1 MIPKA
6 LRQWV
11 ISASQ
16 WSPTFGS
23 PPCAANPLTKARF
36 SLVVQL
42 ESDAMPIRED
52 DNQPNRRFGIIN
64 LVLIGFGVLLLL
76 SSFLPNQ
83 GMQQVPRVPYSLF
96 IDQVNDGAVKRAFIT
111 QDQIRYELSAP
122 EEGAPAVLA
131 TTPIFDMDLPQRLE
145 SKGVEFAAA
154 PPKKPNIFTT
164 ILSWV
169 VPPLIF
175 ILVLQFFARRS
186 MGAGGAQG
194 ALNFTKS
201 KAKVY
206 VPDEQS
212 RITFADVAGVD
223 EAKDELTE
231 IVDFLKSSE
240 RYTEI
245 GARIPKGVLLV
256 GPPGTGKT
264 LLSKAVAG
272 EAGVPFFII
281 SGSEFVELFVGAGA
295 ARVRDLFEQA
305 KKNAPCI
312 IFIDELDAIGK
323 SRSGSMGVV
332 GGNDEREQTLNQLL
346 TEMDGFASKD
356 KPVIVLAAT
365 NQPEVLDAALLRP
378 GRFDRQVL
386 VDRPDLSGRKTILEI
401 YANKVKLAEGV
412 DLDSIA
418 QATSGFAGA
427 DLANLVNEA
436 ALLAARAMRTKVEQ
450 QDLGEAIERVVAGLE
465 KKSRVLQDDEKKVV
479 AYHEVGHAIVGHLM
493 PGGSKVAKISIVPRG
508 MSALGYTLQL
518 PTEERFLNSREDLQ
532 GQIATLLGG
541 RSAEEIVF
549 GKITTGAANDLQ
561 RATDIAEQMVGT
573 YGMSDTLGP
582 LAYDKQ
588 GGGRFLGGG
597 NNPRRTV
604 SDATAQAID
613 KEVRGL
619 VDNAHEQ
626 ALSILRHN
634 MALLETI
641 SQKILE
647 KEVIEGDELKE
658 MLAASVMPG

>member
-1 MIPKA
+1 
-6 LRQWV
+6 
-11 ISASQ
+11 
-16 WSPTFGS
+16 
-23 PPCAANPLTKARF
+23 
-36 SLVVQL
+36 
-42 ESDAMPIRED
+42 MPIRQD

-64 LVLIGFGVLLLL
+64 IVLIGVGALLLF
-76 SSFLPNQ
+76 SSLFPNQ
-83 GMQQVPRVPYSLF
+83 NMQIPRVPYSLF
-96 IDQVNDGAVKRAFIT
+96 IDQVNDGEVKRAYIT
-111 QDQIRYELSAP
+111 QEQIRYELNGA
-122 EEGAPAVLA
+122 EEGAPSVLA

-145 SKGVEFAAA
+145 NKGVEFAAA
-154 PPKKPNIFTT
+154 PPKKPNIFST

-186 MGAGGAQG
+186 MGGGGAQG
-194 ALNFTKS
+194 ALSFTKS

-206 VPDEQS
+206 VPDDES
-212 RITFADVAGVD
+212 KITFDDVAGVD

-231 IVDFLKSSE
+231 IVDFLKKPE
-240 RYTEI
+240 RYTDI

-272 EAGVPFFII
+272 EAEVPFFII

-305 KKNAPCI
+305 KKKAPCI

-346 TEMDGFASKD
+346 TEMDGFTASD

-401 YANKVKLAEGV
+401 YTKKVKLSDSI

-427 DLANLVNEA
+427 DLANMVNEA
-436 ALLAARAMRTKVEQ
+436 ALLAARGNRKSVEQ
-450 QDLGEAIERVVAGLE
+450 QDLSEAIERVVAGLE

-518 PTEERFLNSREDLQ
+518 PTEERFLNSKEELQ

-549 GKITTGAANDLQ
+549 GKITTGASNDLQ

-573 YGMSDTLGP
+573 FGMSDILGP

-588 GGGRFLGGG
+588 GGGQFLGNG
-597 NNPRRTV
+597 NNPRRAV

-613 KEVRGL
+613 KEVRDL
-619 VDNAHEQ
+619 VDHAHEM
-626 ALSILRHN
+626 ALKILRN
-634 MALLETI
+634 NLSLLESI
-641 SQKILE
+641 SQKILQE
-647 KEVIEGDELKE
+647 EVIEGEDLKSL
-658 MLAASVMPG
+658 LAESKMPA

>member
-1 MIPKA
+1 MAI
-6 LRQWV
+6 RQ
-11 ISASQ
+11 
-16 WSPTFGS
+16 
-23 PPCAANPLTKARF
+23 
-36 SLVVQL
+36 
-42 ESDAMPIRED
+42 D

-64 LVLIGFGVLLLL
+64 FVLIGFGLLLL
-76 SSFLPNQ
+76 ISSILPNPSL
-83 GMQQVPRVPYSLF
+83 QVPRVPYSLF
-96 IDQVNDGAVKRAFIT
+96 IDQVTDGEVKRAYIT
-111 QDQIRYELSAP
+111 QDQIRYELSSP
-122 EEGAPAVLA
+122 EEGAPSVLA

-145 SKGVEFAAA
+145 NKGVEFAAA

-186 MGAGGAQG
+186 MGGGGAQG
-194 ALNFTKS
+194 ALSFTKS

-206 VPDEQS
+206 VPDEES
-212 RITFADVAGVD
+212 RVTFDDVAGVD

-231 IVDFLKSSE
+231 IVDFLKTPE

-272 EAGVPFFII
+272 EASVPFFII

-305 KKNAPCI
+305 KKKAPCI

-346 TEMDGFASKD
+346 TEMDGFASTD

-401 YANKVKLAEGV
+401 YVKKVKLASGV
-412 DLDSIA
+412 DLDLIA

-427 DLANLVNEA
+427 DLANMVNEA
-436 ALLAARAMRTKVEQ
+436 ALLAARAKRNQVEQ
-450 QDLGEAIERVVAGLE
+450 KDLNEAIERVVAGLE
-465 KKSRVLQDDEKKVV
+465 KKSRVLQEDEKKVV

-518 PTEERFLNSREDLQ
+518 PTEERFLNSKEDLQ

-549 GKITTGAANDLQ
+549 GKITTGASNDLQ
-561 RATDIAEQMVGT
+561 RATDLAEQMVGT
-573 YGMSDTLGP
+573 YGMSEILGP

-588 GGGRFLGGG
+588 GGGSFLGGN
-597 NNPRRTV
+597 NNPRRAV

-613 KEVRGL
+613 KEVRSL
-619 VDNAHEQ
+619 VDLAHEN
-626 ALSILRHN
+626 ALKILRHN
-634 MALLETI
+634 LPLLENI
-641 SQKILE
+641 SQEILQ
-647 KEVIEGDELKE
+647 KEVIEGDQLKE
-658 MLAASVMPG
+658 MLAQSTMPKEIISALNT

>member
-1 MIPKA
+1 MA
-6 LRQWV
+6 
-11 ISASQ
+11 
-16 WSPTFGS
+16 
-23 PPCAANPLTKARF
+23 
-36 SLVVQL
+36 
-42 ESDAMPIRED
+42 IRED
-52 DNQPNRRFGIIN
+52 DNRPNRRFGIIN
-64 LVLIGFGVLLLL
+64 IVLIGFGVLLLL
-76 SSFLPNQ
+76 SSFIPNQ

-111 QDQIRYELSAP
+111 QDQIRYELSEV
-122 EEGAPAVLA
+122 EEGAPSVLA

-186 MGAGGAQG
+186 MGGGGAQG

-212 RITFADVAGVD
+212 RVTFADVAGVD
-223 EAKDELTE
+223 EAKDELNE
-231 IVDFLKSSE
+231 IVDFLKTPE
-240 RYTEI
+240 RYTDI

-386 VDRPDLSGRKTILEI
+386 VDRPDLSGRKTILDI
-401 YANKVKLAEGV
+401 YAKKVKLAEEV
-412 DLDSIA
+412 DLDKIA

-436 ALLAARAMRTKVEQ
+436 ALLAARNYKKEVVQ
-450 QDLGEAIERVVAGLE
+450 GDLNEAIERVVAGLE
-465 KKSRVLQDDEKKVV
+465 KKSRVMQDDEKKVV

-518 PTEERFLNSREDLQ
+518 PTEERFLNSREDLE

-588 GGGRFLGGG
+588 GGGRFLGGN
-597 NNPRRTV
+597 NNPRRAV

-613 KEVRGL
+613 REVRGL
-619 VDNAHEQ
+619 VDRAHDQ
-626 ALSILRHN
+626 ALAILRQN

-647 KEVIEGDELKE
+647 KEVIEGDDLRE
-658 MLAASVMPG
+658 MLSASVMPEEHSVAA

>member
-1 MIPKA
+1 
-6 LRQWV
+6 
-11 ISASQ
+11 
-16 WSPTFGS
+16 
-23 PPCAANPLTKARF
+23 
-36 SLVVQL
+36 
-42 ESDAMPIRED
+42 MPIRQD

-64 LVLIGFGVLLLL
+64 IVLIGVGALLLF
-76 SSFLPNQ
+76 SSLFPNQ
-83 GMQQVPRVPYSLF
+83 NMQIPRVPYSLF
-96 IDQVNDGAVKRAFIT
+96 IDQVNDGEVKRAYIT
-111 QDQIRYELSAP
+111 QEQIRYELNGA
-122 EEGAPAVLA
+122 EEGAPSVLA

-145 SKGVEFAAA
+145 NKGVEFAAA
-154 PPKKPNIFTT
+154 PPKKPNIFST

-186 MGAGGAQG
+186 MGGGGAQG
-194 ALNFTKS
+194 ALSFTKS

-206 VPDEQS
+206 VPDDES
-212 RITFADVAGVD
+212 KITFEDVAGVD
-223 EAKDELTE
+223 EAKDELSE
-231 IVDFLKSSE
+231 IVDFLKKPD
-240 RYTEI
+240 RYTDI

-272 EAGVPFFII
+272 EAEVPFFII

-305 KKNAPCI
+305 KKKAPCI

-346 TEMDGFASKD
+346 TEMDGFTASD

-401 YANKVKLAEGV
+401 YTKKVKLSDSI

-427 DLANLVNEA
+427 DLANMVNEA
-436 ALLAARAMRTKVEQ
+436 ALLAARGNRKSVEQ

-518 PTEERFLNSREDLQ
+518 PTEERFLNSKEELQ

-549 GKITTGAANDLQ
+549 GKITTGASNDLQ

-573 YGMSDTLGP
+573 FGMSEILGP

-588 GGGRFLGGG
+588 GGGQFLGNG
-597 NNPRRTV
+597 NNPRRAV

-613 KEVRGL
+613 KEVRDL
-619 VDNAHEQ
+619 VDNAHKK
-626 ALSILRHN
+626 ALEILRN
-634 MALLETI
+634 NLELLESI
-641 SQKILE
+641 SQKILQE
-647 KEVIEGDELKE
+647 EVIEGEDLKAL
-658 MLAASVMPG
+658 LAESKMPA

>member
-1 MIPKA
+1 MA
-6 LRQWV
+6 LRQ
-11 ISASQ
+11 
-16 WSPTFGS
+16 
-23 PPCAANPLTKARF
+23 
-36 SLVVQL
+36 
-42 ESDAMPIRED
+42 D
-52 DNQPNRRFGIIN
+52 DNRPNRRFGIIN
-64 LVLIGFGVLLLL
+64 LVLIGFGVLLLF
-76 SSFLPNQ
+76 SNFLPNQ
-83 GMQQVPRVPYSLF
+83 ATQVPRVPYSLF
-96 IDQVNDGAVKRAFIT
+96 IDQVNDGDVKRAFIT
-111 QDQIRYELSAP
+111 QDQIRYELSNAP
-122 EEGAPAVLA
+122 EGSPSVLA

-145 SKGVEFAAA
+145 QKGVEFAAA
-154 PPKKPNIFTT
+154 PPKRPNFFTT
-164 ILSWV
+164 LLSWV

-175 ILVLQFFARRS
+175 ILVLQFFARRQ
-186 MGAGGAQG
+186 MGGGGAQG
-194 ALNFTKS
+194 ALSFTKS
-201 KAKVY
+201 KARVY
-206 VPDEQS
+206 VPDEES
-212 RITFADVAGVD
+212 RVTFADVAGVD
-223 EAKDELTE
+223 EAKAELAE
-231 IVDFLKSSE
+231 IVDFLKKPE
-240 RYTEI
+240 RYTAI

-272 EAGVPFFII
+272 EAEVPFFII

-305 KKNAPCI
+305 KKKAPCI

-346 TEMDGFASKD
+346 TEMDGFASTD

-365 NQPEVLDAALLRP
+365 NQPETLDAALLRP

-386 VDRPDLSGRKTILEI
+386 VDRPDLSGRKMILDI
-401 YANKVKLAEGV
+401 YAKKVKLAEAV
-412 DLDSIA
+412 DLDRIA

-436 ALLAARAMRTKVEQ
+436 ALLAARGMRLAVEQ
-450 QDLGEAIERVVAGLE
+450 KDLNEAIERVVAGLE
-465 KKSRVLQDDEKKVV
+465 KRSRVLQDDEKRVV
-479 AYHEVGHAIVGHLM
+479 AFHEVGHAIVGHLM

-518 PTEERFLNSREDLQ
+518 PQEERFLNSKEDLE

-549 GKITTGAANDLQ
+549 GEVTTGAANDLQ

-588 GGGRFLGGG
+588 GGNRFLGGG
-597 NNPRRTV
+597 SNPRRSV

-619 VDNAHEQ
+619 VDRAHER
-626 ALSILRHN
+626 ALAILHDNRS
-634 MALLETI
+634 LLDDI
-641 SQKILE
+641 AGKILE
-647 KEVIEGDELKE
+647 KEVIEGDDLKNLLSSSHLPDSVALPGE
-658 MLAASVMPG
+658 AAEAEPAVVAG

>member
-1 MIPKA
+1 
-6 LRQWV
+6 
-11 ISASQ
+11 
-16 WSPTFGS
+16 
-23 PPCAANPLTKARF
+23 
-36 SLVVQL
+36 
-42 ESDAMPIRED
+42 MPIRED
-52 DNQPNRRFGIIN
+52 DNRPNRRFGIVN
-64 LVLIGFGVLLLL
+64 LVLIGFGVLLLF
-76 SSFLPNQ
+76 SSFIPNPAT
-83 GMQQVPRVPYSLF
+83 QVPRVPYSLF
-96 IDQVNDGAVKRAFIT
+96 IDQVDDGAVKRAFIT
-111 QDQIRYELSAP
+111 QDQIRYELANP
-122 EEGAPAVLA
+122 EEGAPALLA

-145 SKGVEFAAA
+145 RKGVEFAAA

-186 MGAGGAQG
+186 MGGGGAQG
-194 ALNFTKS
+194 ALSFTKS

-206 VPDEQS
+206 VPDEES
-212 RITFADVAGVD
+212 RVTFADVAGVD
-223 EAKDELTE
+223 EAKDELAE
-231 IVDFLKSSE
+231 IVDFLKTPE

-272 EAGVPFFII
+272 EAEVPFFII

-305 KKNAPCI
+305 KKKAPCI

-346 TEMDGFASKD
+346 TEMDGFSSAD

-401 YANKVKLAEGV
+401 YAKKVKLAEGV
-412 DLDSIA
+412 DLDRIA

-436 ALLAARAMRTKVEQ
+436 ALLAARGKRKMVEQ
-450 QDLGEAIERVVAGLE
+450 HDLNEAIERVVAGLE
-465 KKSRVLQDDEKKVV
+465 KKSRVMQEDEKQVV

-518 PTEERFLNSREDLQ
+518 PTEERFLSSKQDLE

-561 RATDIAEQMVGT
+561 RATDLAEQMVGT
-573 YGMSDTLGP
+573 YGMSEILGP

-588 GGGRFLGGG
+588 GGGRFLGGN
-597 NNPRRTV
+597 NNPRRVV

-619 VDNAHEQ
+619 VDKAHES

-634 MALLETI
+634 LALLETI

-647 KEVIEGDELKE
+647 KEVIEGDELSQ
-658 MLAASVMPG
+658 MLDASALPKGFVTA

>member
-1 MIPKA
+1 
-6 LRQWV
+6 
-11 ISASQ
+11 
-16 WSPTFGS
+16 
-23 PPCAANPLTKARF
+23 
-36 SLVVQL
+36 
-42 ESDAMPIRED
+42 MPIRQDE
-52 DNQPNRRFGIIN
+52 NQPNRRFGIIN
-64 LVLIGFGVLLLL
+64 LILIGFGALLLF
-76 SSFLPNQ
+76 SSFFPAQNT
-83 GMQQVPRVPYSLF
+83 QVPRVPYSLF
-96 IDQVNDGAVKRAFIT
+96 INQVDDGEVKRAYIT
-111 QDQIRYELSAP
+111 QDQIRYELSSA
-122 EEGAPAVLA
+122 EDGAPSVLA
-131 TTPIFDMDLPQRLE
+131 TTPIFDMELPQRLE
-145 SKGVEFAAA
+145 KKGVEFAAA

-186 MGAGGAQG
+186 MGGGGAQG
-194 ALNFTKS
+194 ALSFTKS

-206 VPDEQS
+206 VPDDES
-212 RITFADVAGVD
+212 KVTFEDVAGVD

-231 IVDFLKSSE
+231 IVDFLKKPQ
-240 RYTEI
+240 RYTDI

-272 EAGVPFFII
+272 EAEVPFFII

-305 KKNAPCI
+305 KKKAPCI

-346 TEMDGFASKD
+346 TEMDGFASTD

-401 YANKVKLAEGV
+401 YTKKVKLSNEI
-412 DLDSIA
+412 DLDRIA

-427 DLANLVNEA
+427 DLANMVNEA
-436 ALLAARAMRTKVEQ
+436 ALLAARGKRTSVEQ
-450 QDLGEAIERVVAGLE
+450 QDLNEAIERVVAGLE
-465 KKSRVLQDDEKKVV
+465 KKSRVLQDDEKKIV

-518 PTEERFLNSREDLQ
+518 PTEERFLNSKEELQ

-541 RSAEEIVF
+541 RSAEEIIF
-549 GKITTGAANDLQ
+549 GKITTGASNDLQ
-561 RATDIAEQMVGT
+561 RATDLAEQMVGT
-573 YGMSDTLGP
+573 YGMSDILGP

-588 GGGRFLGGG
+588 GGGQFLGGN
-597 NNPRRTV
+597 NNPRREL

-613 KEVRGL
+613 KEVRSL
-619 VDNAHEQ
+619 VDDAHEN
-626 ALSILRHN
+626 ALNILKN
-634 MALLETI
+634 NLSLLEDI

-647 KEVIEGDELKE
+647 KEVIEGDELIE
-658 MLAASVMPG
+658 MLASSVMPEKVLN

>member
-1 MIPKA
+1 
-6 LRQWV
+6 
-11 ISASQ
+11 
-16 WSPTFGS
+16 
-23 PPCAANPLTKARF
+23 
-36 SLVVQL
+36 
-42 ESDAMPIRED
+42 MPIRQDE
-52 DNQPNRRFGIIN
+52 NQPNRRFGVIN
-64 LVLIGFGVLLLL
+64 LVLIGFGALLLF
-76 SSFLPNQ
+76 SSFFPSQNN
-83 GMQQVPRVPYSLF
+83 QVPRVPYSLF
-96 IDQVNDGAVKRAFIT
+96 INQVDDGEVKRAYIT
-111 QDQIRYELSAP
+111 QDQIRYELSTV
-122 EEGAPAVLA
+122 EEGAPSVLA
-131 TTPIFDMDLPQRLE
+131 TTPIFDMELPQRLE
-145 SKGVEFAAA
+145 KKGVEFAAA

-186 MGAGGAQG
+186 MGGGGAQG
-194 ALNFTKS
+194 ALSFTKS

-206 VPDEQS
+206 VPDDES
-212 RITFADVAGVD
+212 KVTFADVAGVD

-231 IVDFLKSSE
+231 IVDFLKKPE
-240 RYTEI
+240 RYTDI

-272 EAGVPFFII
+272 EAEVPFFII

-305 KKNAPCI
+305 KKKAPCI

-346 TEMDGFASKD
+346 TEMDGFASTD

-401 YANKVKLAEGV
+401 YTKKVKLSEKI
-412 DLDSIA
+412 DLDRIA

-427 DLANLVNEA
+427 DLANMVNEA
-436 ALLAARAMRTKVEQ
+436 ALLAARAYRPEVEQ
-450 QDLGEAIERVVAGLE
+450 KDLNEAIERVVAGLE
-465 KKSRVLQDDEKKVV
+465 KKSRVLQDDEKKIV

-518 PTEERFLNSREDLQ
+518 PTEERFLNSKEELQ

-541 RSAEEIVF
+541 RSAEEIIF
-549 GKITTGAANDLQ
+549 GKVTTGASNDLQ

-573 YGMSDTLGP
+573 YGMSDILGP

-588 GGGRFLGGG
+588 GGGQFLGGN
-597 NNPRRTV
+597 NNPRREL

-619 VDNAHEQ
+619 VDEAHEK
-626 ALSILRHN
+626 ALNILKN
-634 MALLETI
+634 NLSLLEDI

-647 KEVIEGDELKE
+647 KEVIEGDDLIK
-658 MLAASVMPG
+658 MLSSSVMPEKVSK

>member
-1 MIPKA
+1 
-6 LRQWV
+6 
-11 ISASQ
+11 
-16 WSPTFGS
+16 
-23 PPCAANPLTKARF
+23 
-36 SLVVQL
+36 
-42 ESDAMPIRED
+42 MPIRQD
-52 DNQPNRRFGIIN
+52 DNQPNRRFGVIN
-64 LVLIGFGVLLLL
+64 LVLIGFGVLLLV
-76 SSFLPNQ
+76 SSFIPSN

-96 IDQVNDGAVKRAFIT
+96 IDQLNDGAVKRAFIT
-111 QDQIRYELSAP
+111 QDQIRDELSDP
-122 EEGAPAVLA
+122 EEGTPPVLA

-145 SKGVEFAAA
+145 NKGVEFAAA

-186 MGAGGAQG
+186 MGGGAQG
-194 ALNFTKS
+194 ALSFTKS

-206 VPDEQS
+206 VPDEES

-223 EAKDELTE
+223 EAKQELTE
-231 IVDFLKSSE
+231 IVDFLKRPE
-240 RYTEI
+240 RYAEI

-295 ARVRDLFEQA
+295 ARVRDLFEEA
-305 KKNAPCI
+305 KKKAPCI

-346 TEMDGFASKD
+346 TEMDGFAAQD

-401 YANKVKLAEGV
+401 YAKKVKLAEAV
-412 DLDSIA
+412 DLDSVA

-436 ALLAARAMRTKVEQ
+436 ALLAARAQRTRVEQ
-450 QDLGEAIERVVAGLE
+450 QDLSEAIERVVAGLE
-465 KKSRVLQDDEKKVV
+465 KKSRVLQADEKKVV

-518 PTEERFLNSREDLQ
+518 PTEERFLNSKEELQ

-561 RATDIAEQMVGT
+561 RATDLAEQMVGT

-597 NNPRRTV
+597 NNPRRSV

-613 KEVRGL
+613 QEVRGL
-619 VDNAHEQ
+619 VDKAHDD
-626 ALSILRHN
+626 ALAILRQN
-634 MALLETI
+634 MALLENI
-641 SQKILE
+641 AQKILE
-647 KEVIEGDELKE
+647 KEVIEGDDLKQ
-658 MLAASVMPG
+658 MLEASVLPDTVSA

>member
-1 MIPKA
+1 
-6 LRQWV
+6 
-11 ISASQ
+11 
-16 WSPTFGS
+16 
-23 PPCAANPLTKARF
+23 
-36 SLVVQL
+36 
-42 ESDAMPIRED
+42 MPIRQD
-52 DNQPNRRFGIIN
+52 DNQPNRRFGIVNII
-64 LVLIGFGVLLLL
+64 LIGVGALLLF
-76 SSFLPNQ
+76 SSLFPNQ
-83 GMQQVPRVPYSLF
+83 NMQIPRVPYSLF
-96 IDQVNDGAVKRAFIT
+96 IDQVNDGEVKRAYIT
-111 QDQIRYELSAP
+111 QEQIRYELNGA
-122 EEGAPAVLA
+122 EEGAPSVLA

-154 PPKKPNIFTT
+154 PPKKPNFFSTL
-164 ILSWV
+164 LSWV

-186 MGAGGAQG
+186 MGGGGAQG
-194 ALNFTKS
+194 ALSFTKS

-206 VPDEQS
+206 VPDDES
-212 RITFADVAGVD
+212 KVTFADVAGVD

-231 IVDFLKSSE
+231 IVDFLKKPE
-240 RYTEI
+240 RYTDI

-272 EAGVPFFII
+272 EAEVPFFII

-305 KKNAPCI
+305 KKKAPCI

-346 TEMDGFASKD
+346 TEMDGFTSAD

-401 YANKVKLAEGV
+401 YTKKVKLADSI

-427 DLANLVNEA
+427 DLANMVNEA
-436 ALLAARAMRTKVEQ
+436 ALLAARAKRKSVEQ
-450 QDLGEAIERVVAGLE
+450 RDLSEAIERVVAGLE

-518 PTEERFLNSREDLQ
+518 PTEERFLNSKEELK

-541 RSAEEIVF
+541 RSAEEVVF
-549 GKITTGAANDLQ
+549 GKITTGASNDLQ

-573 YGMSDTLGP
+573 FGMSDILGP

-588 GGGRFLGGG
+588 GGGQFLGNGS
-597 NNPRRTV
+597 NPRRSV

-613 KEVRGL
+613 KEVRDL
-619 VDNAHEQ
+619 VDDAHET
-626 ALSILRHN
+626 ALNILRN
-634 MALLETI
+634 NLPLLESI
-641 SQKILE
+641 SQKILQE
-647 KEVIEGDELKE
+647 EVIEGEELKSLLE
-658 MLAASVMPG
+658 ETKMPA

>member
-1 MIPKA
+1 MA
-6 LRQWV
+6 
-11 ISASQ
+11 
-16 WSPTFGS
+16 
-23 PPCAANPLTKARF
+23 
-36 SLVVQL
+36 
-42 ESDAMPIRED
+42 IRED
-52 DNQPNRRFGIIN
+52 DNRPNRRFGIIN

-76 SSFLPNQ
+76 SSFIPNQ

-111 QDQIRYELSAP
+111 QDQIRYELSEV
-122 EEGAPAVLA
+122 EEGAPSVLA

-186 MGAGGAQG
+186 MGGGGAQG

-206 VPDEQS
+206 VPDEKS
-212 RITFADVAGVD
+212 RVTFADVAGVD
-223 EAKDELTE
+223 EAKDELNE
-231 IVDFLKSSE
+231 IVDFLKTPE

-346 TEMDGFASKD
+346 TEMDGFASTD

-401 YANKVKLAEGV
+401 YAKKVKLAEAV
-412 DLDSIA
+412 DLDKIA

-436 ALLAARAMRTKVEQ
+436 ALLAARNYKKEVVQ
-450 QDLGEAIERVVAGLE
+450 GDLNEAIERVVAGLE
-465 KKSRVLQDDEKKVV
+465 KKSRVMQDDEKKVV

-518 PTEERFLNSREDLQ
+518 PTEERFLNSREDLE

-588 GGGRFLGGG
+588 GGSRFLGGN
-597 NNPRRTV
+597 NNPRRAV

-613 KEVRGL
+613 REVRGL
-619 VDNAHEQ
+619 VDRAHDQ
-626 ALSILRHN
+626 ALSILRQN

-647 KEVIEGDELKE
+647 KEVIEGDDLRE
-658 MLAASVMPG
+658 MLSASVMPADQSVAA

>member
-1 MIPKA
+1 
-6 LRQWV
+6 
-11 ISASQ
+11 
-16 WSPTFGS
+16 
-23 PPCAANPLTKARF
+23 
-36 SLVVQL
+36 
-42 ESDAMPIRED
+42 MPIRQD
-52 DNQPNRRFGIIN
+52 DNRPNRRFGIIN

-76 SSFLPNQ
+76 SSFVPNNA
-83 GMQQVPRVPYSLF
+83 MQQVPKVPYSLF
-96 IDQVNDGAVKRAFIT
+96 LDQVNDGAVKRAYIT
-111 QDQIRYELSAP
+111 QEQIRYELSDP
-122 EEGAPAVLA
+122 EEGTPPVLA

-186 MGAGGAQG
+186 MGGGAQG
-194 ALNFTKS
+194 ALSFTKS

-206 VPDEQS
+206 VPDEES
-212 RITFADVAGVD
+212 RVTFADVAGVD
-223 EAKDELTE
+223 EAKQELTE
-231 IVDFLKSSE
+231 IVDFLKTPE
-240 RYTEI
+240 RYAEI

-295 ARVRDLFEQA
+295 ARVRDLFEEA
-305 KKNAPCI
+305 KKKAPCI

-346 TEMDGFASKD
+346 TEMDGFTAQD

-401 YANKVKLAEGV
+401 YAKKVKLADAV
-412 DLDSIA
+412 DLDSVA

-436 ALLAARAMRTKVEQ
+436 ALLAARNYRTKVEQ

-518 PTEERFLNSREDLQ
+518 PTEERFLNSKEELQ

-561 RATDIAEQMVGT
+561 RATDLAEQMVGT

-588 GGGRFLGGG
+588 GGGRFLGGS
-597 NNPRRTV
+597 NNPRRSV

-619 VDNAHEQ
+619 VDKAHDD
-626 ALSILRHN
+626 ALAILRQN

-641 SQKILE
+641 AQKILE
-647 KEVIEGDELKE
+647 KEVIEGDDLKQMLEASELPE
-658 MLAASVMPG
+658 AVRA

>member
-1 MIPKA
+1 
-6 LRQWV
+6 
-11 ISASQ
+11 
-16 WSPTFGS
+16 
-23 PPCAANPLTKARF
+23 
-36 SLVVQL
+36 
-42 ESDAMPIRED
+42 MPIRQD
-52 DNQPNRRFGIIN
+52 DNRPNRRFGIIN
-64 LVLIGFGVLLLL
+64 LVLIGFGALLLL
-76 SSFLPNQ
+76 SSFVPNNA
-83 GMQQVPRVPYSLF
+83 MQQVPKVPYSLF
-96 IDQVNDGAVKRAFIT
+96 LDQVNDGAVKRAYIT
-111 QDQIRYELSAP
+111 QEQIRYELSDP
-122 EEGAPAVLA
+122 EEGTPPVLA

-145 SKGVEFAAA
+145 TKGVEFAAA

-186 MGAGGAQG
+186 MGGGAQG
-194 ALNFTKS
+194 ALSFTKS

-206 VPDEQS
+206 VPDEES
-212 RITFADVAGVD
+212 RVTFADVAGVD
-223 EAKDELTE
+223 EAKQELTE
-231 IVDFLKSSE
+231 IVDFLKTPE
-240 RYTEI
+240 RYAEI

-295 ARVRDLFEQA
+295 ARVRDLFEEA
-305 KKNAPCI
+305 KKKAPCI

-346 TEMDGFASKD
+346 TEMDGFTAQD

-401 YANKVKLAEGV
+401 YAKKVKLADAV
-412 DLDSIA
+412 DLDSVA

-436 ALLAARAMRTKVEQ
+436 ALLAARAYRTKVEQ

-518 PTEERFLNSREDLQ
+518 PTEERFLNSKEELQ

-561 RATDIAEQMVGT
+561 RATDLAEQMVGT

-597 NNPRRTV
+597 NNPRRSV

-619 VDNAHEQ
+619 VDRAHDD
-626 ALSILRHN
+626 ALAILRQN

-647 KEVIEGDELKE
+647 KEVIEGDDLKQ
-658 MLAASVMPG
+658 MLEASVLPETVSA

>member
-1 MIPKA
+1 
-6 LRQWV
+6 
-11 ISASQ
+11 
-16 WSPTFGS
+16 
-23 PPCAANPLTKARF
+23 
-36 SLVVQL
+36 
-42 ESDAMPIRED
+42 MPIRQD
-52 DNQPNRRFGIIN
+52 DNRPNRRFGIIN
-64 LVLIGFGVLLLL
+64 IVLIAFGVLLLV
-76 SSFLPNQ
+76 SSFIPNPAN
-83 GMQQVPRVPYSLF
+83 QVPRVPYSLF
-96 IDQVNDGAVKRAFIT
+96 IDQVNDGVVKRAYIT
-111 QDQIRYELSAP
+111 QEQIRYELAEP
-122 EEGAPAVLA
+122 EEGSPPVLA

-145 SKGVEFAAA
+145 NKGVEFAAA

-186 MGAGGAQG
+186 MGGGAQG
-194 ALNFTKS
+194 ALSFTKS

-206 VPDEQS
+206 VPDEES
-212 RITFADVAGVD
+212 RVTFSDVAGVD
-223 EAKDELTE
+223 EAKQELTE
-231 IVDFLKSSE
+231 IVDFLKKPE
-240 RYTEI
+240 RYAEI

-272 EAGVPFFII
+272 EAEVPFFII

-295 ARVRDLFEQA
+295 ARVRDLFEEA
-305 KKNAPCI
+305 KKKAPCI

-346 TEMDGFASKD
+346 TEMDGFTAQD

-386 VDRPDLSGRKTILEI
+386 VDRPDLSGRKTILQI
-401 YANKVKLAEGV
+401 YAKKVKLAEAV
-412 DLDSIA
+412 DLDSVA

-436 ALLAARAMRTKVEQ
+436 ALLAARNQRTKVEQ
-450 QDLGEAIERVVAGLE
+450 QDLSEAIERVVAGLE

-518 PTEERFLNSREDLQ
+518 PTEERFLNSKEELQ

-561 RATDIAEQMVGT
+561 RATDLAEQMVGT

-588 GGGRFLGGG
+588 GGNRFLGQG
-597 NNPRRTV
+597 NNPRRSV

-613 KEVRGL
+613 HEVRGL
-619 VDNAHEQ
+619 VDKAHDD
-626 ALSILRHN
+626 ALAILRQN

-641 SQKILE
+641 AQKILE
-647 KEVIEGDELKE
+647 KEVIEGDDLKQ
-658 MLAASVMPG
+658 MLDASVLPQGVAA

>member
-1 MIPKA
+1 MA
-6 LRQWV
+6 
-11 ISASQ
+11 
-16 WSPTFGS
+16 
-23 PPCAANPLTKARF
+23 
-36 SLVVQL
+36 
-42 ESDAMPIRED
+42 IRED
-52 DNQPNRRFGIIN
+52 DNKPNRRFGIVN
-64 LVLIGFGVLLLL
+64 LVLIGFGVLLLF
-76 SSFLPNQ
+76 SSFLPNPAA
-83 GMQQVPRVPYSLF
+83 QVPRVPYSLF
-96 IDQVNDGAVKRAFIT
+96 IDQVDDGAVKRAFIT
-111 QDQIRYELSAP
+111 QDQIRYELANP
-122 EEGAPAVLA
+122 EEGAPSLLA

-145 SKGVEFAAA
+145 RKGVEFAAA
-154 PPKKPNIFTT
+154 PPKKPNVFSTV
-164 ILSWV
+164 LSWV

-186 MGAGGAQG
+186 MGGGGAQG
-194 ALNFTKS
+194 ALSFTKS

-206 VPDEQS
+206 VPDEES
-212 RITFADVAGVD
+212 RVTFADVAGVD
-223 EAKDELTE
+223 EAKEELTE
-231 IVDFLKSSE
+231 IVDFLKTPE

-272 EAGVPFFII
+272 EAEVPFFII

-305 KKNAPCI
+305 KKKAPCI

-346 TEMDGFASKD
+346 TEMDGFSSTD

-401 YANKVKLAEGV
+401 YVKKVKLAEGV
-412 DLDSIA
+412 DLDRIA

-427 DLANLVNEA
+427 DLANVVNEA
-436 ALLAARAMRTKVEQ
+436 ALLAARGKRKQVELK
-450 QDLGEAIERVVAGLE
+450 DLNEAIERVVAGLE

-518 PTEERFLNSREDLQ
+518 PTEERFLNSKQDLE

-561 RATDIAEQMVGT
+561 RATDLAEQMVGT
-573 YGMSDTLGP
+573 YGMSDILGP

-588 GGGRFLGGG
+588 GGGRFLGGN
-597 NNPRRTV
+597 NNPRRVV

-613 KEVRGL
+613 KEVRSL
-619 VDNAHEQ
+619 VDQGHES

-634 MALLETI
+634 LALLETI
-641 SQKILE
+641 ALKILE
-647 KEVIEGDELKE
+647 KEVIEGDELIE
-658 MLAASVMPG
+658 MLDSSALPRGVVIA

>member
-1 MIPKA
+1 
-6 LRQWV
+6 
-11 ISASQ
+11 
-16 WSPTFGS
+16 
-23 PPCAANPLTKARF
+23 
-36 SLVVQL
+36 
-42 ESDAMPIRED
+42 MPIRQD

-64 LVLIGFGVLLLL
+64 IILIGVGALLLF
-76 SSFLPNQ
+76 SSLFPNQ
-83 GMQQVPRVPYSLF
+83 NMQIPRVPYSLF
-96 IDQVNDGAVKRAFIT
+96 IDQVNDGEVKRAYIT
-111 QDQIRYELSAP
+111 QEQIRYELNGA
-122 EEGAPAVLA
+122 EEGAPSVLA

-145 SKGVEFAAA
+145 NKGVEFAAA
-154 PPKKPNIFTT
+154 PPKKPNIFST

-186 MGAGGAQG
+186 MGGGGAQG
-194 ALNFTKS
+194 ALSFTKS

-206 VPDEQS
+206 VPDDES
-212 RITFADVAGVD
+212 KITFEDVAGVD

-231 IVDFLKSSE
+231 IVDFLKKPE
-240 RYTEI
+240 RYTDI

-272 EAGVPFFII
+272 EAEVPFFII

-305 KKNAPCI
+305 KKKAPCI

-346 TEMDGFASKD
+346 TEMDGFTASD

-401 YANKVKLAEGV
+401 YTKKVKLSDSI

-427 DLANLVNEA
+427 DLANMVNEA
-436 ALLAARAMRTKVEQ
+436 ALLAARGNRKSVEQ
-450 QDLGEAIERVVAGLE
+450 QDLSEAIERVVAGLE

-518 PTEERFLNSREDLQ
+518 PTEERFLNSKEELQ

-549 GKITTGAANDLQ
+549 GKITTGASNDLQ

-573 YGMSDTLGP
+573 FGMSEILGP

-588 GGGRFLGGG
+588 GGGQFLGNG
-597 NNPRRTV
+597 NNPRRAV

-613 KEVRGL
+613 KEVRDL
-619 VDNAHEQ
+619 VDEAHEM
-626 ALSILRHN
+626 ALKILRN
-634 MALLETI
+634 NLSLLESI
-641 SQKILE
+641 SQKILSE
-647 KEVIEGDELKE
+647 EVIEGDDLKTLLSE
-658 MLAASVMPG
+658 TKMPA

>member
-1 MIPKA
+1 
-6 LRQWV
+6 
-11 ISASQ
+11 
-16 WSPTFGS
+16 
-23 PPCAANPLTKARF
+23 
-36 SLVVQL
+36 
-42 ESDAMPIRED
+42 MPIRED
-52 DNQPNRRFGIIN
+52 DNRPNRRFGIIN

-76 SSFLPNQ
+76 SSFIPNQ

-111 QDQIRYELSAP
+111 QDQIRYELS
-122 EEGAPAVLA
+122 EVEDGAPSVLA

-145 SKGVEFAAA
+145 NKGVEFAAA

-194 ALNFTKS
+194 ALSFTKS

-212 RITFADVAGVD
+212 RVTFADVAGVD

-231 IVDFLKSSE
+231 IVDFLKTPE
-240 RYTEI
+240 RYAEI

-401 YANKVKLAEGV
+401 YVKKVKLSDSV
-412 DLDSIA
+412 DLDRIA

-436 ALLAARAMRTKVEQ
+436 ALLAARNKQTEVLQA
-450 QDLGEAIERVVAGLE
+450 DLNEAIERVVAGLE
-465 KKSRVLQDDEKKVV
+465 KKSRVMQDDEKKVV

-518 PTEERFLNSREDLQ
+518 PTEERFLNSREDLE

-573 YGMSDTLGP
+573 YGMSETLGP

-613 KEVRGL
+613 REVRGL
-619 VDNAHEQ
+619 VDRAHNQ
-626 ALSILRHN
+626 ALAILRQN

-647 KEVIEGDELKE
+647 KEVIEGDDLKE
-658 MLAASVMPG
+658 MLSASVMPDEEAVAA

>member
-1 MIPKA
+1 MA
-6 LRQWV
+6 
-11 ISASQ
+11 
-16 WSPTFGS
+16 
-23 PPCAANPLTKARF
+23 
-36 SLVVQL
+36 
-42 ESDAMPIRED
+42 IRED
-52 DNQPNRRFGIIN
+52 DNRPNRRFGIIN

-76 SSFLPNQ
+76 SSFIPNQ

-111 QDQIRYELSAP
+111 QDQIRYELSEA
-122 EEGAPAVLA
+122 EEGAPSVLA

-186 MGAGGAQG
+186 MGGGGAQG

-212 RITFADVAGVD
+212 RVTFADVAGVD
-223 EAKDELTE
+223 EAKDELNE
-231 IVDFLKSSE
+231 IVDFLKTPE

-346 TEMDGFASKD
+346 TEMDGFASTD

-401 YANKVKLAEGV
+401 YAKKVKLAEAV
-412 DLDSIA
+412 DLDKIA

-436 ALLAARAMRTKVEQ
+436 ALLAARNYKKEVVQ
-450 QDLGEAIERVVAGLE
+450 GDLNEAIERVVAGLE
-465 KKSRVLQDDEKKVV
+465 KKSRVMQDDEKKVV

-518 PTEERFLNSREDLQ
+518 PTEERFLNSREDLE
-532 GQIATLLGG
+532 GQIATLIGG

-588 GGGRFLGGG
+588 GGGRFLGGN
-597 NNPRRTV
+597 NNPRRAV

-613 KEVRGL
+613 REVRGL
-619 VDNAHEQ
+619 VDRAHDQ
-626 ALSILRHN
+626 ALSILRQN

-647 KEVIEGDELKE
+647 KEVIEGDDLRE
-658 MLAASVMPG
+658 MLSASVMPADQSVAA

>member
-1 MIPKA
+1 
-6 LRQWV
+6 
-11 ISASQ
+11 
-16 WSPTFGS
+16 
-23 PPCAANPLTKARF
+23 
-36 SLVVQL
+36 
-42 ESDAMPIRED
+42 MPIRQD
-52 DNQPNRRFGIIN
+52 DNRPNRRFGIIN

-76 SSFLPNQ
+76 SSFVPNNA
-83 GMQQVPRVPYSLF
+83 MQQVPKVPYSLF
-96 IDQVNDGAVKRAFIT
+96 LDQVNDGAVKRAYIT
-111 QDQIRYELSAP
+111 QEQIRYELSNP
-122 EEGAPAVLA
+122 EEGTPPVLA

-145 SKGVEFAAA
+145 TKGVEFAAA

-186 MGAGGAQG
+186 MGGGAQG
-194 ALNFTKS
+194 ALSFTKS

-206 VPDEQS
+206 VPDEES
-212 RITFADVAGVD
+212 RVTFADVAGVD
-223 EAKDELTE
+223 EAKQELTE
-231 IVDFLKSSE
+231 IVDFLKTPE
-240 RYTEI
+240 RYAEI

-295 ARVRDLFEQA
+295 ARVRDLFEEA
-305 KKNAPCI
+305 KKKAPCI

-346 TEMDGFASKD
+346 TEMDGFTAQD

-401 YANKVKLAEGV
+401 YAKKVKLADAV
-412 DLDSIA
+412 DLDSVA

-436 ALLAARAMRTKVEQ
+436 ALLAARAHRTQVEQ

-465 KKSRVLQDDEKKVV
+465 KKSRVLQADEKKVV

-518 PTEERFLNSREDLQ
+518 PTEERFLNSKEELQ

-561 RATDIAEQMVGT
+561 RATDLAEQMVGT

-597 NNPRRTV
+597 NTPRRSV

-619 VDNAHEQ
+619 VDKAHDD
-626 ALSILRHN
+626 ALAILRQN

-641 SQKILE
+641 AQKILE
-647 KEVIEGDELKE
+647 KEVIEGDDLKQ
-658 MLAASVMPG
+658 MLEASVLPETVGA

>member
-1 MIPKA
+1 
-6 LRQWV
+6 
-11 ISASQ
+11 
-16 WSPTFGS
+16 
-23 PPCAANPLTKARF
+23 
-36 SLVVQL
+36 
-42 ESDAMPIRED
+42 MPIRQD
-52 DNQPNRRFGIIN
+52 DNRPNRRFGIIN

-76 SSFLPNQ
+76 SSFVPNNA
-83 GMQQVPRVPYSLF
+83 MQQVPKVPYSLF
-96 IDQVNDGAVKRAFIT
+96 LDQVNDGAVKRAYIT
-111 QDQIRYELSAP
+111 QEQIRYELSDP
-122 EEGAPAVLA
+122 EEGTPPVLA

-145 SKGVEFAAA
+145 TKGVEFAAA

-186 MGAGGAQG
+186 MGGGAQG
-194 ALNFTKS
+194 ALSFTKS

-206 VPDEQS
+206 VPDEES
-212 RITFADVAGVD
+212 RVTFADVAGVD
-223 EAKDELTE
+223 EAKQELTE
-231 IVDFLKSSE
+231 IVDFLKTPE
-240 RYTEI
+240 RYAEI

-295 ARVRDLFEQA
+295 ARVRDLFEEA
-305 KKNAPCI
+305 KKKAPCI

-346 TEMDGFASKD
+346 TEMDGFTAQD

-401 YANKVKLAEGV
+401 YAKKVKLADAV
-412 DLDSIA
+412 DLDSVA

-436 ALLAARAMRTKVEQ
+436 ALLAARAHRTRVEQ

-518 PTEERFLNSREDLQ
+518 PTEERFLNSKEELQ

-561 RATDIAEQMVGT
+561 RATDLAEQMVGT

-597 NNPRRTV
+597 NNPRRSV

-619 VDNAHEQ
+619 VDRAHDD
-626 ALSILRHN
+626 ALAILRQN

-647 KEVIEGDELKE
+647 KEVIEGDDLKQLLE
-658 MLAASVMPG
+658 ASVLPETVSA

>member
-1 MIPKA
+1 
-6 LRQWV
+6 
-11 ISASQ
+11 
-16 WSPTFGS
+16 
-23 PPCAANPLTKARF
+23 
-36 SLVVQL
+36 
-42 ESDAMPIRED
+42 MPIRQD
-52 DNQPNRRFGIIN
+52 DNRPNRRFGIIN
-64 LVLIGFGVLLLL
+64 LVLIGFGVLLLF
-76 SSFLPNQ
+76 SSFIPSN
-83 GMQQVPRVPYSLF
+83 GIQQVPRVPYSLF
-96 IDQVNDGAVKRAFIT
+96 IDQVNDGAVKRAYIT
-111 QDQIRYELSAP
+111 QDQIRYELSDP
-122 EEGAPAVLA
+122 EEGAPPVLA

-145 SKGVEFAAA
+145 TKGVEFAAA

-186 MGAGGAQG
+186 MGGGAQG
-194 ALNFTKS
+194 ALSFTKS

-206 VPDEQS
+206 VPDEES

-223 EAKDELTE
+223 EAKQELTE
-231 IVDFLKSSE
+231 IVDFLKTPE
-240 RYTEI
+240 RYAEI

-295 ARVRDLFEQA
+295 ARVRDLFEEA
-305 KKNAPCI
+305 KKKAPCI

-346 TEMDGFASKD
+346 TEMDGFTAQD

-401 YANKVKLAEGV
+401 YAKKVKLADAV
-412 DLDSIA
+412 DLDSVA

-436 ALLAARAMRTKVEQ
+436 ALLAARNQRTKVEQ

-518 PTEERFLNSREDLQ
+518 PTEERFLNSKEELQ

-561 RATDIAEQMVGT
+561 RATDLAEQMVGT

-588 GGGRFLGGG
+588 GGGRFLGGN
-597 NNPRRTV
+597 NNPRRSV

-613 KEVRGL
+613 KEVRSL
-619 VDNAHEQ
+619 VDKAHDD
-626 ALSILRHN
+626 ALAILRQN

-641 SQKILE
+641 AQKILE
-647 KEVIEGDELKE
+647 KEVIEGDDLKQMLEASELPE
-658 MLAASVMPG
+658 TVSA

>member
-1 MIPKA
+1 
-6 LRQWV
+6 
-11 ISASQ
+11 
-16 WSPTFGS
+16 
-23 PPCAANPLTKARF
+23 
-36 SLVVQL
+36 
-42 ESDAMPIRED
+42 MPIRQDE
-52 DNQPNRRFGIIN
+52 NQPNRRFGIIN
-64 LVLIGFGVLLLL
+64 LVLIGFGALLLF
-76 SSFLPNQ
+76 SSFFPSQN
-83 GMQQVPRVPYSLF
+83 MQVPRVPYSLF
-96 IDQVNDGAVKRAFIT
+96 INQVNDGEVKRAYIT
-111 QDQIRYELSAP
+111 QDQIRYELSST
-122 EEGAPAVLA
+122 EEGAPSVLA

-145 SKGVEFAAA
+145 TKGVEFAAA

-186 MGAGGAQG
+186 MGGGGAQG
-194 ALNFTKS
+194 ALSFTKS

-206 VPDEQS
+206 VPDDES
-212 RITFADVAGVD
+212 KVTFDDVAGVD

-231 IVDFLKSSE
+231 IVDFLKKPQ
-240 RYTEI
+240 RYTDI

-272 EAGVPFFII
+272 EAEVPFFII

-305 KKNAPCI
+305 KKKAPCI

-346 TEMDGFASKD
+346 TEMDGFASTD

-401 YANKVKLAEGV
+401 YTKKVKLSNNI
-412 DLDSIA
+412 DIDRIA

-427 DLANLVNEA
+427 DLANMVNEA
-436 ALLAARAMRTKVEQ
+436 ALLAARGKRSEVEQ
-450 QDLGEAIERVVAGLE
+450 QDLNEAIERVVAGLE
-465 KKSRVLQDDEKKVV
+465 KKSRVLQDDEKKIV

-518 PTEERFLNSREDLQ
+518 PTEERFLNSKEELQ

-541 RSAEEIVF
+541 RSAEEIIF
-549 GKITTGAANDLQ
+549 GKITTGASNDLQ
-561 RATDIAEQMVGT
+561 RATDLAEQMVGT
-573 YGMSDTLGP
+573 YGMSDILGP

-588 GGGRFLGGG
+588 GGGRFLGGN
-597 NNPRRTV
+597 NNPRREL

-613 KEVRGL
+613 KEVRSL
-619 VDNAHEQ
+619 VDDAHEN
-626 ALSILRHN
+626 ALNILKN
-634 MALLETI
+634 NLSLLEDI
-641 SQKILE
+641 SQQILE

-658 MLAASVMPG
+658 MLSTSVMPEKVLN

>member
-1 MIPKA
+1 
-6 LRQWV
+6 
-11 ISASQ
+11 
-16 WSPTFGS
+16 
-23 PPCAANPLTKARF
+23 
-36 SLVVQL
+36 
-42 ESDAMPIRED
+42 MPIRQD
-52 DNQPNRRFGIIN
+52 DNRPNRRFGIIN

-76 SSFLPNQ
+76 SSFVPNNA
-83 GMQQVPRVPYSLF
+83 MQQVPKVPYSLF
-96 IDQVNDGAVKRAFIT
+96 LDQVNDGAVKRAYIT
-111 QDQIRYELSAP
+111 QEQIRYELSDP
-122 EEGAPAVLA
+122 EEGTPPVLA

-145 SKGVEFAAA
+145 TKGVEFAAA

-186 MGAGGAQG
+186 MGGGAQG
-194 ALNFTKS
+194 ALSFTKS

-206 VPDEQS
+206 VPDEES
-212 RITFADVAGVD
+212 RVTFADVAGVD
-223 EAKDELTE
+223 EAKQELTE
-231 IVDFLKSSE
+231 IVDFLKTPE
-240 RYTEI
+240 RYAEI

-295 ARVRDLFEQA
+295 ARVRDLFEEA
-305 KKNAPCI
+305 KKKAPCI

-346 TEMDGFASKD
+346 TEMDGFTAQD

-386 VDRPDLSGRKTILEI
+386 VDRPDLSGRKTILDI
-401 YANKVKLAEGV
+401 YAKKVKLADAV
-412 DLDSIA
+412 DLDSVA

-436 ALLAARAMRTKVEQ
+436 ALLAARAHRTRVEQ

-518 PTEERFLNSREDLQ
+518 PTEERFLNSKEELQ

-561 RATDIAEQMVGT
+561 RATDLAEQMVGT

-588 GGGRFLGGG
+588 GGGRFLGGN
-597 NNPRRTV
+597 NNPRRSV

-619 VDNAHEQ
+619 VDRAHDD
-626 ALSILRHN
+626 ALAILRQN

-641 SQKILE
+641 AQKILE
-647 KEVIEGDELKE
+647 KEVIEGDDLKQ
-658 MLAASVMPG
+658 MLEASVLPETVSA

>member
-1 MIPKA
+1 M
-6 LRQWV
+6 
-11 ISASQ
+11 
-16 WSPTFGS
+16 F
-23 PPCAANPLTKARF
+23 N
-36 SLVVQL
+36 LVVNKFL
-42 ESDAMPIRED
+42 LMPIRQDE
-52 DNQPNRRFGIIN
+52 NQPNKRFGIIN
-64 LVLIGFGVLLLL
+64 LVLIGFGALLLF
-76 SSFLPNQ
+76 SSFFPSQNT
-83 GMQQVPRVPYSLF
+83 QVPRVPYSLF
-96 IDQVNDGAVKRAFIT
+96 INQVDDGEVKRAYIT
-111 QDQIRYELSAP
+111 QDQIRYELSTA
-122 EEGAPAVLA
+122 EEGAPSVLA
-131 TTPIFDMDLPQRLE
+131 TTPIFDMELPQRLE
-145 SKGVEFAAA
+145 KKGVEFAAA

-186 MGAGGAQG
+186 MGGGGAQG
-194 ALNFTKS
+194 ALSFTKS

-206 VPDEQS
+206 VPDDES
-212 RITFADVAGVD
+212 KVTFEDVAGVD

-231 IVDFLKSSE
+231 IVDFLKKPQ
-240 RYTEI
+240 RYTDI

-272 EAGVPFFII
+272 EAEVPFFII

-305 KKNAPCI
+305 KKKAPCI

-346 TEMDGFASKD
+346 TEMDGFASTD

-401 YANKVKLAEGV
+401 YTKKVKLSAKI
-412 DLDSIA
+412 DLDRIA

-427 DLANLVNEA
+427 DLANMVNEA
-436 ALLAARAMRTKVEQ
+436 ALLAARAYRPEVEQ
-450 QDLGEAIERVVAGLE
+450 QDLNEAIERVVAGLE
-465 KKSRVLQDDEKKVV
+465 KKSRVLQDDEKKIV

-518 PTEERFLNSREDLQ
+518 PTEERFLNSKEELQ

-541 RSAEEIVF
+541 RSAEEIIF
-549 GKITTGAANDLQ
+549 GKVTTGASNDLQ

-573 YGMSDTLGP
+573 YGMSDILGP

-588 GGGRFLGGG
+588 GGGQFLGGN
-597 NNPRRTV
+597 NNPRREL

-613 KEVRGL
+613 KEVRSL
-619 VDNAHEQ
+619 VDDAHEK
-626 ALSILRHN
+626 ALNILKN
-634 MALLETI
+634 NLSLLEDI

-647 KEVIEGDELKE
+647 KEVIEGDDLIK
-658 MLAASVMPG
+658 MLSSSVMPEKVSN

>member
-1 MIPKA
+1 
-6 LRQWV
+6 
-11 ISASQ
+11 
-16 WSPTFGS
+16 
-23 PPCAANPLTKARF
+23 
-36 SLVVQL
+36 
-42 ESDAMPIRED
+42 MPIRQDE
-52 DNQPNRRFGIIN
+52 NQPNRRFGIIN
-64 LVLIGFGVLLLL
+64 IILIGFGALLLF
-76 SSFLPNQ
+76 SSFFPNQ
-83 GMQQVPRVPYSLF
+83 NMQVPRVPYSLF
-96 IDQVNDGAVKRAFIT
+96 INQVNDGDVKRAYIT
-111 QDQIRYELSAP
+111 QEQIRYELSSP
-122 EEGAPAVLA
+122 EEGSPSVLA

-145 SKGVEFAAA
+145 NKGVEFAAA

-186 MGAGGAQG
+186 MGGGGAQG
-194 ALNFTKS
+194 ALSFTKS

-206 VPDEQS
+206 VPDEES
-212 RITFADVAGVD
+212 RVTFEDVAGVD

-231 IVDFLKSSE
+231 IVDFLKKPQ
-240 RYTEI
+240 RYTDI

-272 EAGVPFFII
+272 EAEVPFFII

-305 KKNAPCI
+305 KKKAPCI

-346 TEMDGFASKD
+346 TEMDGFASTD

-401 YANKVKLAEGV
+401 YTKKVKLSKNI
-412 DLDSIA
+412 DLDRIA

-427 DLANLVNEA
+427 DLANMVNEA
-436 ALLAARAMRTKVEQ
+436 ALLAARNKRNEVEQ
-450 QDLGEAIERVVAGLE
+450 QDLNESIERVVAGLE
-465 KKSRVLQDDEKKVV
+465 KKSRVLQDDEKKIV

-518 PTEERFLNSREDLQ
+518 PTEERFLNSKEELQ

-541 RSAEEIVF
+541 RSAEEIIF
-549 GKITTGAANDLQ
+549 GKITTGASNDLQ
-561 RATDIAEQMVGT
+561 RATDLAEQMVGT
-573 YGMSDTLGP
+573 YGMSEILGP

-588 GGGRFLGGG
+588 GGGRFLGGN
-597 NNPRRTV
+597 NNPRREL

-613 KEVRGL
+613 KEVRSL
-619 VDNAHEQ
+619 VDEAHEK
-626 ALSILRHN
+626 ALTILRHN
-634 MALLETI
+634 LPLLENI

-647 KEVIEGDELKE
+647 KEVIEGDDLKD
-658 MLAASVMPG
+658 LLTSSSMP

>member
-1 MIPKA
+1 
-6 LRQWV
+6 
-11 ISASQ
+11 
-16 WSPTFGS
+16 
-23 PPCAANPLTKARF
+23 
-36 SLVVQL
+36 
-42 ESDAMPIRED
+42 MPIRQD
-52 DNQPNRRFGIIN
+52 DNQPNRRFGIVNII
-64 LVLIGFGVLLLL
+64 LIGVGALLLF
-76 SSFLPNQ
+76 SSLFPNQ
-83 GMQQVPRVPYSLF
+83 NMQIPRVPYSLF
-96 IDQVNDGAVKRAFIT
+96 IDQVNDGEVKRAYIT
-111 QDQIRYELSAP
+111 QEQIRYELNGA
-122 EEGAPAVLA
+122 EEGAPSVLA

-154 PPKKPNIFTT
+154 PPKKPNFFSTV
-164 ILSWV
+164 LSWV

-186 MGAGGAQG
+186 MGGGGAQG
-194 ALNFTKS
+194 ALSFTKS

-206 VPDEQS
+206 VPDDES
-212 RITFADVAGVD
+212 KVTFDDVAGVD

-231 IVDFLKSSE
+231 IVDFLKKPE
-240 RYTEI
+240 RYTDI

-272 EAGVPFFII
+272 EAEVPFFII

-305 KKNAPCI
+305 KKKAPCI

-346 TEMDGFASKD
+346 TEMDGFASAD

-401 YANKVKLAEGV
+401 YTKKVKLADSI

-427 DLANLVNEA
+427 DLANMVNEA
-436 ALLAARAMRTKVEQ
+436 ALLAARAKRKSVEQ
-450 QDLGEAIERVVAGLE
+450 QDLSEAIERVVAGLE

-518 PTEERFLNSREDLQ
+518 PTEERFLNSKDELK

-541 RSAEEIVF
+541 RSAEEVVF
-549 GKITTGAANDLQ
+549 GKITTGASNDLQ

-573 YGMSDTLGP
+573 FGMSDILGP

-588 GGGRFLGGG
+588 GGGQFLGGG
-597 NNPRRTV
+597 NNPRRSV

-613 KEVRGL
+613 KEVRDL
-619 VDNAHEQ
+619 VDDAHET
-626 ALSILRHN
+626 ALNILRN
-634 MALLETI
+634 NLPLLESI
-641 SQKILE
+641 SQKILQE
-647 KEVIEGDELKE
+647 EVIEGEDLKNL
-658 MLAASVMPG
+658 LAETKLPA

>member
-1 MIPKA
+1 
-6 LRQWV
+6 
-11 ISASQ
+11 
-16 WSPTFGS
+16 
-23 PPCAANPLTKARF
+23 
-36 SLVVQL
+36 
-42 ESDAMPIRED
+42 MPIRED
-52 DNQPNRRFGIIN
+52 DNRPNRRFGILN
-64 LVLIGFGVLLLL
+64 LVLIGFGVLLLV
-76 SSFLPNQ
+76 SSFIPNQ

-96 IDQVNDGAVKRAFIT
+96 IDQVNDGAVKRAYIT
-111 QDQIRYELSAP
+111 QDQIRYELSEA
-122 EEGAPAVLA
+122 EEGAPSVLA

-186 MGAGGAQG
+186 MGGGGAQG

-206 VPDEQS
+206 VPDEKS
-212 RITFADVAGVD
+212 RVTFADVAGVD
-223 EAKDELTE
+223 EAKDELAE
-231 IVDFLKSSE
+231 IVDFLKSSD

-401 YANKVKLAEGV
+401 YAKKVKLAEGV
-412 DLDSIA
+412 DLDRIA

-436 ALLAARAMRTKVEQ
+436 ALLAARAMRKKVEQ

-518 PTEERFLNSREDLQ
+518 PTEERFLNSREELQ

-541 RSAEEIVF
+541 RSAEEVVF
-549 GKITTGAANDLQ
+549 GKVTTGASNDLQ

-573 YGMSDTLGP
+573 YGMSETLGP

-588 GGGRFLGGG
+588 GGGRFLGGN

-613 KEVRGL
+613 KEVRAL
-619 VDNAHEQ
+619 VDTAHDQ
-626 ALSILRHN
+626 ALTILRQN

-647 KEVIEGDELKE
+647 KEVIEGDELKD
-658 MLAASVMPG
+658 MLDASVLPEAIAA

>member
-1 MIPKA
+1 
-6 LRQWV
+6 
-11 ISASQ
+11 
-16 WSPTFGS
+16 
-23 PPCAANPLTKARF
+23 
-36 SLVVQL
+36 
-42 ESDAMPIRED
+42 MPIRQDE
-52 DNQPNRRFGIIN
+52 NQPNKRFGIIN
-64 LVLIGFGVLLLL
+64 LVLIGFGALLLF
-76 SSFLPNQ
+76 SSFFPSQNN
-83 GMQQVPRVPYSLF
+83 QVPRVPYSLF
-96 IDQVNDGAVKRAFIT
+96 INQVDDGEVKRAYIT
-111 QDQIRYELSAP
+111 QDQIRYELSTA
-122 EEGAPAVLA
+122 EEGAPSVLA
-131 TTPIFDMDLPQRLE
+131 TTPIFDMELPQRLE
-145 SKGVEFAAA
+145 KKGVEFAAA

-186 MGAGGAQG
+186 MGGGGAQG
-194 ALNFTKS
+194 ALSFTKS

-206 VPDEQS
+206 VPDDES
-212 RITFADVAGVD
+212 KVTFDDVAGVD

-231 IVDFLKSSE
+231 IVDFLKKPQ
-240 RYTEI
+240 RYTDI

-272 EAGVPFFII
+272 EAEVPFFII

-305 KKNAPCI
+305 KKKAPCI

-346 TEMDGFASKD
+346 TEMDGFASTD

-401 YANKVKLAEGV
+401 YTKKVKLSNEI
-412 DLDSIA
+412 DLDRIA

-427 DLANLVNEA
+427 DLANMVNEA
-436 ALLAARAMRTKVEQ
+436 ALLAARGKRTSVEQ
-450 QDLGEAIERVVAGLE
+450 QDLNEAIERVVAGLE
-465 KKSRVLQDDEKKVV
+465 KKSRVLQDDEKKIV

-518 PTEERFLNSREDLQ
+518 PTEERFLNSKEDLQ

-541 RSAEEIVF
+541 RSAEEIIF
-549 GKITTGAANDLQ
+549 GKITTGASNDLQ
-561 RATDIAEQMVGT
+561 RATDLAEQMVGT
-573 YGMSDTLGP
+573 YGMSEILGP

-588 GGGRFLGGG
+588 GGGQFLGGN
-597 NNPRRTV
+597 NNPRREL

-613 KEVRGL
+613 KEVRSL
-619 VDNAHEQ
+619 VDHAHEN
-626 ALSILRHN
+626 ALNILKKN
-634 MALLETI
+634 LSLLEDI

-658 MLAASVMPG
+658 MLSNSVMPEKVLN

>member
-1 MIPKA
+1 
-6 LRQWV
+6 
-11 ISASQ
+11 
-16 WSPTFGS
+16 
-23 PPCAANPLTKARF
+23 
-36 SLVVQL
+36 
-42 ESDAMPIRED
+42 MPIRQD

-64 LVLIGFGVLLLL
+64 IVLIGVGALLLF
-76 SSFLPNQ
+76 SSLFPNQ
-83 GMQQVPRVPYSLF
+83 NMQIPRVPYSLF
-96 IDQVNDGAVKRAFIT
+96 IDQVNDGEVKRAYIT
-111 QDQIRYELSAP
+111 QEQIRYELNGA
-122 EEGAPAVLA
+122 EEGAPSVLA

-145 SKGVEFAAA
+145 NKGVEFAAA
-154 PPKKPNIFTT
+154 PPKKPNIFST

-186 MGAGGAQG
+186 MGGGGAQG
-194 ALNFTKS
+194 ALSFTKS

-206 VPDEQS
+206 VPDDES
-212 RITFADVAGVD
+212 KITFDDVAGVD

-231 IVDFLKSSE
+231 IVDFLKKPE
-240 RYTEI
+240 RYTDI

-272 EAGVPFFII
+272 EAEVPFFII

-305 KKNAPCI
+305 KKKAPCI

-346 TEMDGFASKD
+346 TEMDGFSASD

-386 VDRPDLSGRKTILEI
+386 VDRPDLIGRKTILEI
-401 YANKVKLAEGV
+401 YTKKIKLADEI

-427 DLANLVNEA
+427 DLANMVNEA
-436 ALLAARAMRTKVEQ
+436 ALLAARGNRKSVEQ
-450 QDLGEAIERVVAGLE
+450 QDLSEAIERVVAGLE

-518 PTEERFLNSREDLQ
+518 PTEERFLNSKEELQ

-549 GKITTGAANDLQ
+549 GKITTGASNDLQ

-573 YGMSDTLGP
+573 FGMSEILGP

-588 GGGRFLGGG
+588 GGGQFLGNG
-597 NNPRRTV
+597 NNPRRAV

-613 KEVRGL
+613 KEVRDL
-619 VDNAHEQ
+619 VDNAHEM
-626 ALSILRHN
+626 ALKILRN
-634 MALLETI
+634 NLSLLESI

-647 KEVIEGDELKE
+647 EEVIEGNDLKKLLSE
-658 MLAASVMPG
+658 TKMPV

>member
-1 MIPKA
+1 
-6 LRQWV
+6 
-11 ISASQ
+11 
-16 WSPTFGS
+16 
-23 PPCAANPLTKARF
+23 
-36 SLVVQL
+36 
-42 ESDAMPIRED
+42 MPIRQD
-52 DNQPNRRFGIIN
+52 DNRPNRRFGIIN

-76 SSFLPNQ
+76 SSFVPNNA
-83 GMQQVPRVPYSLF
+83 MQQVPKVPYSLF
-96 IDQVNDGAVKRAFIT
+96 LDQVNDGAVKRAYIT
-111 QDQIRYELSAP
+111 QEQIRYELSDP
-122 EEGAPAVLA
+122 EEGTPPVLA

-145 SKGVEFAAA
+145 TKGVEFAAA

-186 MGAGGAQG
+186 MGGGAQG
-194 ALNFTKS
+194 ALSFTKS

-206 VPDEQS
+206 VPDEES
-212 RITFADVAGVD
+212 RVTFADVAGVD
-223 EAKDELTE
+223 EAKQELTE
-231 IVDFLKSSE
+231 IVDFLKTPE
-240 RYTEI
+240 RYAEI

-295 ARVRDLFEQA
+295 ARVRDLFEEA
-305 KKNAPCI
+305 KKKAPCI

-346 TEMDGFASKD
+346 TEMDGFTAQD

-401 YANKVKLAEGV
+401 YAKKVKLADAV
-412 DLDSIA
+412 DLDSVA

-436 ALLAARAMRTKVEQ
+436 ALLAARAHRTRVEQ

-518 PTEERFLNSREDLQ
+518 PTEERFLNSKEELQ

-561 RATDIAEQMVGT
+561 RATDLAEQMVGT

-588 GGGRFLGGG
+588 GGGRFLGGN
-597 NNPRRTV
+597 NNPRRSV

-619 VDNAHEQ
+619 VDRAHDA
-626 ALSILRHN
+626 ALAILRQN

-641 SQKILE
+641 AQKILE
-647 KEVIEGDELKE
+647 KEVIEGDDLKQ
-658 MLAASVMPG
+658 MLEASVLPETVSA

>member
-1 MIPKA
+1 
-6 LRQWV
+6 
-11 ISASQ
+11 
-16 WSPTFGS
+16 
-23 PPCAANPLTKARF
+23 
-36 SLVVQL
+36 
-42 ESDAMPIRED
+42 MPIRED
-52 DNQPNRRFGIIN
+52 DNRPNRRFGIIN
-64 LVLIGFGVLLLL
+64 LVLIGFGVLLLF
-76 SSFLPNQ
+76 SSFIPNP
-83 GMQQVPRVPYSLF
+83 GMQVPRVPYSLF

-111 QDQIRYELSAP
+111 QDQIRYELANP

-145 SKGVEFAAA
+145 SNGVEFAAA

-186 MGAGGAQG
+186 MGGGGAQG

-212 RITFADVAGVD
+212 RVTFNDVAGVD

-231 IVDFLKSSE
+231 IVDFLKTPE
-240 RYTEI
+240 RYAEI

-272 EAGVPFFII
+272 EASVPFFII

-401 YANKVKLAEGV
+401 YAKKVKLADGV
-412 DLDSIA
+412 DLDGIA

-436 ALLAARAMRTKVEQ
+436 ALLAARAKRTKVEQ
-450 QDLGEAIERVVAGLE
+450 EDLGEAIERVVAGLE
-465 KKSRVLQDDEKKVV
+465 KKSRVLQADEKKVV

-518 PTEERFLNSREDLQ
+518 PTEERFLNSREDLE

-613 KEVRGL
+613 KEVRAL
-619 VDNAHEQ
+619 VDNAHDT
-626 ALSILRHN
+626 ALAILRQN

-641 SQKILE
+641 AQKILE

-658 MLAASVMPG
+658 MLAASVLPESAAASA

>member
-1 MIPKA
+1 
-6 LRQWV
+6 
-11 ISASQ
+11 
-16 WSPTFGS
+16 
-23 PPCAANPLTKARF
+23 
-36 SLVVQL
+36 
-42 ESDAMPIRED
+42 MPIRQD

-64 LVLIGFGVLLLL
+64 IVLIGVGALLLF
-76 SSFLPNQ
+76 SSLFPNQ
-83 GMQQVPRVPYSLF
+83 NMQIPRVPYSLF
-96 IDQVNDGAVKRAFIT
+96 IDQVNDGEVKRAYIT
-111 QDQIRYELSAP
+111 QEQIRYELNGA
-122 EEGAPAVLA
+122 EEGAPSVLA

-145 SKGVEFAAA
+145 NKGVEFAAA
-154 PPKKPNIFTT
+154 PPKKPNIFST

-186 MGAGGAQG
+186 MGGGGAQG
-194 ALNFTKS
+194 ALSFTKS

-206 VPDEQS
+206 VPDDES
-212 RITFADVAGVD
+212 KITFDDVAGVD

-231 IVDFLKSSE
+231 IVDFLKKPE
-240 RYTEI
+240 RYTDI

-272 EAGVPFFII
+272 EAEVPFFII

-305 KKNAPCI
+305 KKKAPCI

-346 TEMDGFASKD
+346 TEMDGFTASD

-401 YANKVKLAEGV
+401 YTKKVKLSESI

-427 DLANLVNEA
+427 DLANMVNEA
-436 ALLAARAMRTKVEQ
+436 ALLAARGNRKSVEQ
-450 QDLGEAIERVVAGLE
+450 QDLSEAIERVVAGLE

-518 PTEERFLNSREDLQ
+518 PTEERFLNSKEELQ

-549 GKITTGAANDLQ
+549 GKITTGASNDLQ

-573 YGMSDTLGP
+573 FGMSDILGP

-588 GGGRFLGGG
+588 GGGQFLGNG
-597 NNPRRTV
+597 NNPRRAV

-613 KEVRGL
+613 KEVRDL
-619 VDNAHEQ
+619 VDDAHET
-626 ALSILRHN
+626 ALKILRN
-634 MALLETI
+634 NLNLLESI
-641 SQKILE
+641 SQKILQE
-647 KEVIEGDELKE
+647 EVIEGEDLKTLLSE
-658 MLAASVMPG
+658 TKMPG